1 MSDDILDENGL
12 TVKTRTDIIE
22 SFISDYQSIY
32 GDDIDLG
39 SHTSDGQAI
48 NIHAQIQADFRELL
62 REVYNSCNPDYCR
75 GSVQDVRFKINNLK
89 RKGGSFTVV
98 PITIVTSSTVTL
110 QGLDANYNDV
120 NATAYGGTDN
130 SGNKYYLIDSVTLTT
145 GTHTVA
151 FRYQDI
157 GYNLPIV
164 DTIVNPITIV
174 KGVESI
180 TNASA
185 PTSIG
190 QSQESDE
197 AFSLRRERSTETKAQ
212 NNVDAMRSQLLALD
226 GVTDAYV
233 YMHDDENYPDQEDAD
248 GIPVNGIWVIVEG
261 GSNADICTVI
271 YANSGNARMKGD
283 IAIETVTA
291 SMQTF
296 TAHFDRS
303 SAQPLYIKF
312 DIQKV
317 VTNTSIDQAA
327 IKAYIANNLTY
338 TMNDYA
344 ETSRI
349 TEVARLALDATGT
362 SGVALNVQ
370 ISIDGKIWD
379 DYIAATAKNKIFTID
394 TSRISI
400 TEINLS

>member
-1 MSDDILDENGL
+1 MSDDILDQNGL
-12 TVKTRTDIIE
+12 TVKTRSDIVN
-22 SFISDYQSIY
+22 FMVDGYSDIY

-39 SHTSDGQAI
+39 SHTSDGQLL
-48 NIHAQIQADFRELL
+48 NIYAQIETDMRELV

-98 PITIVTSSTVTL
+98 PMTIVISSTVTL
-110 QGLDANYNDV
+110 QGLDADYNDV

-130 SGNKYYLIDSVTLTT
+130 SGNKYYLIDTVTLTA

-151 FRYQDI
+151 FRYQNI
-157 GYNLPIV
+157 GYMLPV
-164 DTIVNPITIV
+164 VGTIVNPITIV

-180 TNASA
+180 INNSA

-190 QSQESDE
+190 EDQESDE
-197 AFSLRRERSTETKAQ
+197 AFTLRRERSTETRAQ

-233 YMHDDENYPDQEDAD
+233 YMHDDENYPNGVDAD
-248 GIPVNGIWVIVEG
+248 GIPLNGIWVIVEG
-261 GSNADICTVI
+261 GANADICTTI
-271 YANSGNARMKGD
+271 YANSGNARMKGSV
-283 IAIETVTA
+283 EVTTVTA

-296 TAHFDRS
+296 TARFDRS

-312 DIQKV
+312 DVQKV
-317 VTNTSIDQAA
+317 VTATNIDEDA
-327 IKAYIANNLTY
+327 IKTYIANNLIY

-349 TEVARLALDATGT
+349 TEVARAALDSTGT

-370 ISIDGKIWD
+370 ISIDGENWD
-379 DYIAATAKNKIFTID
+379 DYIAATAKNKIFTVD
-394 TSRISI
+394 VSRISI
-400 TEINLS
+400 TEIELS